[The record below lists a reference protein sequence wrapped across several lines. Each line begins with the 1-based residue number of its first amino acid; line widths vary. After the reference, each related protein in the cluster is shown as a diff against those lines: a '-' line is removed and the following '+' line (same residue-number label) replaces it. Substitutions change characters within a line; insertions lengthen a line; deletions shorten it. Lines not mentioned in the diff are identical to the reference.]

1 MNQHLS
7 DNGAAPYPS
16 SLYLNSE
23 VDDLFENGPWP
34 KPFEFNEEVV
44 RVFDDMVSRSVPLY
58 REVIACAANW
68 TRAYYQPGTRI
79 VDVGCSTGTFLELIG
94 RFLPQPATLV
104 GIDNSEAMLEKA
116 KEKLSVLGE
125 SHRIELLCRSAV
137 MPQTLN
143 SPQTLTSLEAGSPT
157 PQRAPESVYANS
169 SVIVMNYTL
178 QFLPLEE
185 RRQLIDE
192 IYAGLVPGGLLFVS
206 EKVRSSTPQFQETIT
221 HQYEGFKERNGYART
236 EIERKKEALEHVL
249 VPLTYEQQ
257 SDMLR
262 NAGFAQVDTLIKL
275 HNFTTFV
282 ARKTESA

>member
-1 MNQHLS
+1 MNQHS
-7 DNGAAPYPS
+7 PDNGTDAPYPS

-94 RFLPQPATLV
+94 RFLSQPATLV

-116 KEKLSVLGE
+116 KEKLSVLGK
-125 SHRIELLCRSAV
+125 SHQIELLCRSAV
-137 MPQTLN
+137 SAQAPKA
-143 SPQTLTSLEAGSPT
+143 SPLELPT
-157 PQRAPESVYANS
+157 HATVTDSIYDNS
-169 SVIVMNYTL
+169 SVVVMNYTL
-178 QFLPLEE
+178 QFLPLEQ

-192 IYAGLVPGGLLFVS
+192 VYAGLVPGGLLFVS

-249 VPLTYEQQ
+249 VPLTYEEQ
-257 SDMLR
+257 SGMLR

-282 ARKTESA
+282 ARKTEAAM